1 MHEQGSSQKNWHLF
15 PLLWKQTGCKHSSK
29 IWGESFKVHIRKEM
43 VWETSLQFAEG
54 KERAKI
60 FRFQAN
66 LPGRILSWNQ
76 VPVLPALSP
85 HILSKEDNAFLALL
99 ASEITFMVRINSCN
113 AVFGSEW
120 SNTLAQRWGSLLKS
134 RGCWHRHLIFFLTI
148 MSTFVLALRQ
158 ESSPILEKDTCAV
171 LPFSKE
177 RDAHTIQIALPIKP
191 NTGIYAAGTPVL
203 PPRPFLSDAD
213 AIIMLQERSQMQKTA
228 CVWVHSCGMFLKG
241 AFIETERRGWKREPG
256 DLGGCWKCSQTGLW
270 WWAAPHQNFTKIHWT
285 VHLNGLKLWY

>member
-15 PLLWKQTGCKHSSK
+15 PFLWKQTGCKHSSK

-43 VWETSLQFAEG
+43 VWETSLQFTEG

-99 ASEITFMVRINSCN
+99 ASKITFMVRINSCN

-120 SNTLAQRWGSLLKS
+120 SNNPGPKMRFPVEVKGMLTQTP
-134 RGCWHRHLIFFLTI
+134 HFFLTI
-148 MSTFVLALRQ
+148 MSTLALALRQ
-158 ESSPILEKDTCAV
+158 ESSPILKKDTCAV

-177 RDAHTIQIALPIKP
+177 RDAHTFQIALPIKP

-241 AFIETERRGWKREPG
+241 AFIETERRGWKGE
-256 DLGGCWKCSQTGLW
+256 LGGLGRMLERFSNWIVVMGCT
-270 WWAAPHQNFTKIHWT
+270 
-285 VHLNGLKLWY
+285 LKVY